1 MSEKN
6 LFQFLEVPRTLPHEL
21 PVPVRVLGY
30 SEIYGDFEPEEASSQ
45 AARCLDCG
53 NPYCEWK
60 CPVHNY
66 IPNWLKLAE
75 EGRIFEAAE
84 LMHATNPL
92 PEICGRVCPHDR
104 LCEGACTLQDGF
116 GAVTIGSIERWVVD
130 EAFRQGWRPELS
142 AVKPRGRRVAVVGAG
157 PGGLAVADR
166 LLRAGVTVE
175 VFDRHQEIGGLLT
188 FGIPSF
194 KLEKD
199 VVRLRRRVLEEM
211 GAQFRLGIEVGRDRS
226 FESLLEDF
234 DAVFMATGA
243 YRTLGSGLSG
253 CDLSGVQEALPF
265 LLANARQALDSAVL
279 SEPCLDLAGKSVVVL
294 GGGDTAMDC
303 VRTAVRMDAS
313 RVRCVYR
320 RDEANM
326 PGSLRETA
334 NALAEGVE
342 FLFQRQPLRILGDE
356 RVDGVE
362 VVETELVMQDGGR
375 TRPRNVAGTETV
387 LEADAVIVAFGFRA
401 EPPEWCEKL
410 GIEVSEDGCILV
422 GHGDRLPQQ
431 TTHPR
436 VFAGG
441 DMVRGADLVVRA
453 VYDGREAAASILRGF
468 DSDELIAVAG
478 ATEDEGA
485 LVG

>member
-1 MSEKN
+1 MSAKK
-6 LFQFLEVPRTLPHEL
+6 LFQFLEVQRRLPLEL

-30 SEIYGDFEPEEASSQ
+30 DEIYGDFDPEEASTQ

-84 LMHATNPL
+84 LMHVTNPL

-104 LCEGACTLQDGF
+104 LCEGACTLQNGF
-116 GAVTIGSIERWVVD
+116 GAVTIGAIERWVVD
-130 EAFRQGWRPELS
+130 EAFRQGWRPKLS
-142 AVKPRGRRVAVVGAG
+142 VAAPLGRRVAVVGAG

-166 LLRAGVTVE
+166 LLRAGVEIE
-175 VFDRHQEIGGLLT
+175 VFDRHEEVGGLLS

-194 KLEKD
+194 KLAKD
-199 VVRLRRRVLEEM
+199 VVRLRRQVLEEM
-211 GAQFRLGIEVGRDRS
+211 GAQFSLGIEVGRDRS
-226 FESLLEDF
+226 FESLLENF

-243 YRTLGSGLSG
+243 YRARDSGLSD
-253 CDLSGVQEALPF
+253 CELPGVQEALPF
-265 LLANARQALDSAVL
+265 LIANGRRLLQDECGSVPE
-279 SEPCLDLAGKSVVVL
+279 SYQDLQGQRVIVL

-303 VRTAVRMDAS
+303 VRSAVRMGAS
-313 RVRCVYR
+313 SVHCVYR

-326 PGSLRETA
+326 PGSLREIA

-342 FLFQRQPLRILGDE
+342 FLFQRQPLRILGED
-356 RVDGVE
+356 RVEGVE
-362 VVETELVMQDGGR
+362 VVETELIVHADGR
-375 TRPRNVAGTETV
+375 TRPRNVSGTEGV
-387 LEADAVIVAFGFRA
+387 LAADAVILAFGFRA
-401 EPPEWCEKL
+401 EPPEWCERL
-410 GIEVSEDGCILV
+410 SIETRADGRILV
-422 GHGDRLPQQ
+422 GHDGRLPQQ
-431 TTHPR
+431 TSHPQ

-453 VYDGREAAASILRGF
+453 VYDGREAAASILSGF
-468 DSDELIAVAG
+468 GDAG
-478 ATEDEGA
+478 KAA
-485 LVG
+485 LAG